1 MKIGATVRRKKSTKT
16 PTHAKKNLNVTPETA
31 ATSRQSTNKEDDTS
45 KQTVSYEK
53 LRNQKSKNFIAELN
67 SFMNSNYAKETSNCQ
82 STLEL
87 SPSETGATSPLFMS
101 VSNAKENL

>member
-1 MKIGATVRRKKSTKT
+1 MQRKKGVTNKSTKT

-31 ATSRQSTNKEDDTS
+31 ATSRKSTSKEDSS

-53 LRNQKSKNFIAELN
+53 LRDQKSKNFISELN
-67 SFMNSNYAKETSNCQ
+67 SFMNSNYTKETSNCQ
-82 STLEL
+82 STLEM

-101 VSNAKENL
+101 VSNAKGNL